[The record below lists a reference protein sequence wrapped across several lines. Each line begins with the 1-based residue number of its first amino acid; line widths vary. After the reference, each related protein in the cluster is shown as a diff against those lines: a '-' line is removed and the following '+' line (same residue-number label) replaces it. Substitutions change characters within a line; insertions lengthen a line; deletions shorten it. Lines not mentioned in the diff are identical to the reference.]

1 MFHFLKRSPKPAP
14 DPSLSR
20 DQVIAVANAIAA
32 QFAKMVASGQ
42 VLPGLVYDV
51 SMLPHS
57 KSVIKNA
64 CVVTIRYASREQR
77 EGWKIVLPILSQFQ
91 EGVGGS
97 PLGLD
102 PAAILAGGGVDEMIR
117 RVANMKK
124 LPPEIET
131 KVEAEFRELLQWVC
145 REVDN
150 R

>member
-1 MFHFLKRSPKPAP
+1 MFNFFNRSKPAP
-14 DPSLSR
+14 APSPSR
-20 DQVIAVANAIAA
+20 DEVLAVANAIAS

-57 KSVIKNA
+57 KSLIKNA
-64 CVVTIRYASREQR
+64 CVTTIRYASREQR

-91 EGVGGS
+91 EGVGSS

-102 PAAILAGGGVDEMIR
+102 PAAILAGGEADEMIR
-117 RVANMKK
+117 RIANMKK
-124 LPPEIET
+124 IPPEIET
-131 KVEAEFRELLQWVC
+131 KVEAEYRELLQWVC